1 MLLFDI
7 DFADDDLS
15 VLSAYARAQDAADAA
30 RKSQQRNTVDG
41 EHSSATGDE
50 FNDLEETA
58 DDEGVADGVATLE
71 SKTAARRIYTWV
83 SRLREVDGIPA
94 DRMAPIHGR
103 LIAQGLL
110 QFQLQGREDG
120 VVYRVTSAGRQMLT
134 TPNAEAA

>member
-1 MLLFDI
+1 GMHHCQSRCTLCRRSPASFSSGPSVAIIRRAAVIVHVRGPTVDTPTVPASSPRCCASMLLFDI

-71 SKTAARRIYTWV
+71 SKTAA
-83 SRLREVDGIPA
+83 
-94 DRMAPIHGR
+94 
-103 LIAQGLL
+103 
-110 QFQLQGREDG
+110 
-120 VVYRVTSAGRQMLT
+120 
-134 TPNAEAA
+134 